1 MDGEAAPP
9 PPPEGDANA
18 ALRFEDLTIDDD
30 LPLLDRVVRYCR
42 SGIAL
47 QRLVHV
53 KMLAETAETVGRH
66 ATIQTLVPLLNLL
79 ISDPESIIR
88 QHLATQLLP
97 LSIVCMV
104 EGVGPLQDSS
114 QLYLDNP
121 SLPKHYHKQGY
132 KIVTSTIITHLNTL
146 IMDVDIDVRRAASEA
161 LVGLSLQLER
171 DDIAIICLPIPL
183 RLAHSKTSKN
193 KGDSEELRVT
203 AANLLAEL
211 SGSSELGHVAPSL
224 VQEHIMPCVLALCLD
239 SSFRVRRGAAQALPR
254 VLGGCLFEDAQ
265 TKILPAFE
273 KLSRDDMYR
282 VRKSTGECLV
292 DMSRSM
298 MILASH
304 DKTRKENIKA
314 LRRNLLIPIANR
326 LLDDTNK
333 FVRHGMMQFL
343 GPFIAS
349 FYPLQEGNRALHAT
363 LPGGTDTTVEAPPPV
378 EGSSCGIGAQFFP
391 HASSMVSRLNSSM
404 SSAGS
409 SPTPT
414 PASFTAPSPV
424 LSDMEQLQQRLPPFM
439 RANRMSILTLRT
451 VVAHRESNPPDA
463 EDIKVV
469 KSRLLKHFVGLARIG
484 TGDENTDAEMK
495 VYCAYSFPAVLLLL
509 GSENWD
515 GMVKE
520 CFLTLINPNHGIADV
535 NPENV
540 AVPPLPVKRCL
551 SSSLHTVA
559 HILGPRLTQEDIM
572 VTFQEYFFRDTDDSV
587 RLNVIRNFPW
597 LMSLL
602 PHSLKCEYVAM
613 WFEVVKGEDL
623 LGAHKR
629 SVTNPMLLNW
639 RQRDYVSRSMPD
651 MLSLVDPTNV
661 RKYLWPILQQLLT
674 DSISQ
679 VREDAEWSI
688 PLLLRVYCA
697 DNMDNGRS
705 GEVSMNNMQW
715 SADAC
720 QEVIAWLKQTI
731 LGVSANGNSTTGNGH
746 AANFCKRQLYCRIC
760 AAVGLAVRFSD
771 VMEEAKDEVLSLDRT
786 FEDMLRLHGSTRE
799 EMGGKGPYSPY
810 QSLTPAERKHLR
822 RFLVY
827 DLLPLALEMK
837 EDRVTNV
844 RLTLMKTLQSLP
856 ADVKGLAAVSAV
868 LQDLE
873 DEVETWESVYA
884 SEEPSPAG
892 NGSVIARTMVSSVSP
907 SKTPPPPPERKQS
920 IKGVIPNAESKS
932 PPRKSSTDDRSHAS
946 STKSK
951 KKKRKDS
958 VDDLHDG
965 ADETHSPQAV

>member
-1 MDGEAAPP
+1 MKA
-9 PPPEGDANA
+9 
-18 ALRFEDLTIDDD
+18 
-30 LPLLDRVVRYCR
+30 
-42 SGIAL
+42 
-47 QRLVHV
+47 
-53 KMLAETAETVGRH
+53 TV
-66 ATIQTLVPLLNLL
+66 QTLVPLLTPL

-97 LSIVCMV
+97 LSIACMV
-104 EGVGPLQDSS
+104 EGIGPLQDSS
-114 QLYLDNP
+114 ASDYLDKPMRKKTYNE
-121 SLPKHYHKQGY
+121 QGY
-132 KIVTSTIITHLNTL
+132 KIVTSTIVTHLNTL
-146 IMDVDIDVRRAASEA
+146 IMDSDVDVRRAASEA
-161 LVGLSLQLER
+161 LVGLSLQIKR
-171 DDIAIICLPIPL
+171 DDIAAIVLPIPL
-183 RLAHSKTSKN
+183 RLAHPKSKKPD
-193 KGDSEELRVT
+193 GDGLYEELRVT

-211 SGSSELGHVAPSL
+211 SGSSEIGHVAPSL
-224 VQEHIMPCVLALCLD
+224 VRQHIMPCILSLCGD
-239 SSFRVRRGAAQALPR
+239 SSFRVRRAAAQALPR
-254 VLGGCLFEDAQ
+254 VLGGTPLEDAQ
-265 TKILPAFE
+265 KKVLPAFE

-298 MILASH
+298 MILASRL
-304 DKTRKENIKA
+304 DESKREDVKN
-314 LRRNLLIPIANR
+314 LRRALLMPIANR
-326 LLDDTNK
+326 LLDDSNK

-349 FYPLQEGNRALHAT
+349 FYPLEEGDRALHAT
-363 LPGGTDTTVEAPPPV
+363 LPGGTGTDVEAAPAV
-378 EGSSCGIGAQFFP
+378 EGSSSGIGAQFFP

-404 SSAGS
+404 SSSAAA

-414 PASFTAPSPV
+414 PASFNTPSPV

-451 VVAHRESNPPDA
+451 VVAHRETHPPDP

-469 KSRLLKHFVGLARIG
+469 KSRLLKHFVGLAKVG

-509 GSENWD
+509 GPENWD
-515 GMVKE
+515 GMLKE
-520 CFLTLINPNHGIADV
+520 CFLTLINPSYGTDV
-535 NPENV
+535 TPENA

-559 HILGPRLTQEDIM
+559 HILGSQLAQDDIM
-572 VTFQEYFFRDTDDSV
+572 PTFNEYFFRDTDDSV
-587 RLNVIRNFPW
+587 RLNVLRNFPW

-602 PHSLKCEYVAM
+602 PHSMRCEYLSK
-613 WFEVVKGEDL
+613 WYDVVKGEDL

-651 MLSLVDPTNV
+651 MLSLVDPVNV
-661 RKYLWPILQQLLT
+661 KKYLWPILQQLLT
-674 DSISQ
+674 DSVNQ

-697 DNMDNGRS
+697 ENIVNTKDGRS
-705 GEVSMNNMQW
+705 EVSVTNMRW

-720 QEVIAWLKQTI
+720 QEVVAWLKHTI
-731 LGVSANGNSTTGNGH
+731 LGVSPNGPKSTTDKGSM
-746 AANFCKRQLYCRIC
+746 ANFSQRQLYCHIC
-760 AAVGLAVRFSD
+760 ASVGLAVRFSD
-771 VMEEAKDEVLSLDRT
+771 AMEEAKAEVLSLDRS

-799 EMGGKGPYSPY
+799 EIGGKGSYSPY

-844 RLTLMKTLQSLP
+844 RLTLMKTLQSMP
-856 ADVKGLAAVSAV
+856 PDVKDLAAVSAV

-884 SEEPSPAG
+884 SEEVQSPA
-892 NGSVIARTMVSSVSP
+892 SSAVVARTMVTSVSP
-907 SKTPPPPPERKQS
+907 TKSPPSFSSEPKPSVKS
-920 IKGVIPNAESKS
+920 AIPAEKS
-932 PPRKSSTDDRSHAS
+932 PPRKGSMDERSHAS
-946 STKSK
+946 SSSKSK
-951 KKKRKDS
+951 KKKRKGS
-958 VDDLHDG
+958 M
-965 ADETHSPQAV
+965 DEPDRGGESHSLQMV

>member
-1 MDGEAAPP
+1 MSVVLPRKHWWACHSRFPKKMWHPLYYPFHCDWHILPP
-9 PPPEGDANA
+9 LQRKKDGDA
-18 ALRFEDLTIDDD
+18 
-30 LPLLDRVVRYCR
+30 
-42 SGIAL
+42 G
-47 QRLVHV
+47 
-53 KMLAETAETVGRH
+53 
-66 ATIQTLVPLLNLL
+66 LN
-79 ISDPESIIR
+79 
-88 QHLATQLLP
+88 
-97 LSIVCMV
+97 
-104 EGVGPLQDSS
+104 
-114 QLYLDNP
+114 
-121 SLPKHYHKQGY
+121 
-132 KIVTSTIITHLNTL
+132 
-146 IMDVDIDVRRAASEA
+146 
-161 LVGLSLQLER
+161 
-171 DDIAIICLPIPL
+171 
-183 RLAHSKTSKN
+183 
-193 KGDSEELRVT
+193 EELRVT

-211 SGSSELGHVAPSL
+211 AGSVEASCSTFLVKQHVAPCILSL
-224 VQEHIMPCVLALCLD
+224 CTD
-239 SSFRVRRGAAQALPR
+239 SSFRVRRAAAQALPR
-254 VLGGCLFEDAQ
+254 VLGGMGGKDDVYVQQE
-265 TKILPAFE
+265 ILPAFE
-273 KLSRDDMYR
+273 HLSRDDMYR

-298 MILASH
+298 MILANTC
-304 DKTRKENIKA
+304 DNVTKREEMKA
-314 LRRNLLIPIANR
+314 LRRSLLIPIANR
-326 LLDDTNK
+326 LLDDSNK

-349 FYPLQEGNRALHAT
+349 FYPLEEGDVALHAT
-363 LPGGTDTTVEAPPPV
+363 LPGGTGNDVETLTPV

-404 SSAGS
+404 SSAAA

-414 PASFTAPSPV
+414 PASFSTPSPV
-424 LSDMEQLQQRLPPFM
+424 LTDMEQLQQRLPPFL

-463 EDIKVV
+463 EDV
-469 KSRLLKHFVGLARIG
+469 KMVKARLLKHFVGLAKVG

-509 GSENWD
+509 GPENWD
-515 GMVKE
+515 GMLKE
-520 CFLTLINPNHGIADV
+520 CFLTLIDPSYGTDTT
-535 NPENV
+535 PEN
-540 AVPPLPVKRCL
+540 APVPPLPVKRCL

-559 HILGPRLTQEDIM
+559 HILGSQLAKDDIM
-572 VTFQEYFFRDTDDSV
+572 PAFKEYFFRDTDDSV

-602 PHSLKCEYVAM
+602 PHSMRCEYLAM
-613 WFEVVKGEDL
+613 WYDVVRGEDL

-661 RKYLWPILQQLLT
+661 QKYLWPILQKLLT
-674 DSISQ
+674 DSVNQ

-697 DNMDNGRS
+697 DNIVNSTEGGRP
-705 GEVSMNNMQW
+705 EVSLTSMRW

-720 QEVIAWLKQTI
+720 QEVVAWLKMTI
-731 LGVSANGNSTTGNGH
+731 LGVSTNAPKAATDNGGCM
-746 AANFCKRQLYCRIC
+746 ANFSQRQLYCRIC

-771 VMEEAKDEVLSLDRT
+771 AMEEAKDEVLSLDRT
-786 FEDMLRLHGSTRE
+786 FEDMIKLHGSTRE
-799 EMGGKGPYSPY
+799 ELGGKGPYSPY
-810 QSLTPAERKHLR
+810 QSLTAPERKHLR

-856 ADVKGLAAVSAV
+856 PDVKGLAAVTAV

-884 SEEPSPAG
+884 NEGPDGAPPTA
-892 NGSVIARTMVSSVSP
+892 NGSVVARSMVKSVSP
-907 SKTPPPPPERKQS
+907 PKSEPSEPKPS
-920 IKGVIPNAESKS
+920 VKGVIPSEKS
-932 PPRKSSTDDRSHAS
+932 PPRKSTTDDRSHVS
-946 STKSK
+946 SSSSKSK
-951 KKKRKDS
+951 KKKRKGS
-958 VDDLHDG
+958 G
-965 ADETHSPQAV
+965 DELGDRGSDPGILRKTP